1 MTDFAETFAYQRSWA
16 LEPLFYR
23 APFPETKDGRE
34 PHPYQHAAVE
44 YALSRKHCII
54 GDAPGVGKTAEAV
67 LLSNA
72 IEAKKTL
79 VVCPASLVLNW
90 EREIWTWSTT
100 PNVRTYPILRGKD
113 GVATDADYL
122 ILSYN
127 MLQNYEILDAIMDQH
142 WDHLVC
148 DEAHKLKDP
157 KGNKTTQII
166 CAPDELPS
174 VVGRM
179 TLLSGTLLPNQPIEA
194 YNALRLCDWD
204 AIDRMSVE
212 RFRDHYYEEGG
223 GMIRGRHAVAQP
235 DGSVVWET
243 GLHYSKTVRNVPVN
257 HEELNWRM
265 RHHIMVRRL
274 KEHVLPQLPPKQWH
288 PVPLPLDSDM
298 RRAMKHPGWT
308 EAERL
313 YEMDPDAFD
322 RGVPIDGA
330 ISTARLELGRAKAPG
345 ALRYI
350 EELLSEGVE
359 KLIVS
364 AWHSEVLAF
373 LRENLQHHGLV
384 YMDGSTSARK
394 RQAVVD
400 EFQENPEIRIILAQ
414 QLVLM
419 LGWTLVA
426 AQDVVLA
433 EYDWVPGNNDQLLD
447 RVHRMGQKGTVVT
460 GHVPVVPGTLDERM
474 LGTAIAKDQH
484 IHRALDV
491 RSR

>member
-1 MTDFAETFAYQRSWA
+1 
-16 LEPLFYR
+16 
-23 APFPETKDGRE
+23 
-34 PHPYQHAAVE
+34 
-44 YALSRKHCII
+44 
-54 GDAPGVGKTAEAV
+54 
-67 LLSNA
+67 
-72 IEAKKTL
+72 
-79 VVCPASLVLNW
+79 
-90 EREIWTWSTT
+90 
-100 PNVRTYPILRGKD
+100 
-113 GVATDADYL
+113 
-122 ILSYN
+122 
-127 MLQNYEILDAIMDQH
+127 
-142 WDHLVC
+142 
-148 DEAHKLKDP
+148 
-157 KGNKTTQII
+157 
-166 CAPDELPS
+166 
-174 VVGRM
+174 
-179 TLLSGTLLPNQPIEA
+179 
-194 YNALRLCDWD
+194 
-204 AIDRMSVE
+204 
-212 RFRDHYYEEGG
+212 
-223 GMIRGRHAVAQP
+223 
-235 DGSVVWET
+235 
-243 GLHYSKTVRNVPVN
+243 
-257 HEELNWRM
+257 
-265 RHHIMVRRL
+265 
-274 KEHVLPQLPPKQWH
+274 
-288 PVPLPLDSDM
+288 
-298 RRAMKHPGWT
+298 
-308 EAERL
+308 
-313 YEMDPDAFD
+313 MDPDAFD